1 MMTILTAIVCCRTRT
16 FFAGGLVAAGLV
28 LSLGR
33 SEADP
38 RCMMGCEN
46 GTAPFAADANN
57 VCGPGVSVA
66 YFCPTSTGGR
76 KLCHC
81 PPADTTED
89 PVTEEEDPVTEEE
102 VTTPTDV
109 RPNADP

>member
-1 MMTILTAIVCCRTRT
+1 MT
-16 FFAGGLVAAGLV
+16 
-28 LSLGR
+28 
-33 SEADP
+33 
-38 RCMMGCEN
+38 MGCEN

-66 YFCPTSTGGR
+66 YFCPTRTGGR

-89 PVTEEEDPVTEEE
+89 PDTTEDKPSNDRTGA
-102 VTTPTDV
+102 
-109 RPNADP
+109 RPNADPQ